1 MNWLL
6 PAILTAIFYGT
17 YNVFIK
23 LASGHIH
30 QIAGAL
36 ILQIVAALLGAGVL
50 LFLKVKEV
58 PLEISSRGVW
68 YAVLAGVF
76 VGLAEIFSFVVF
88 AKGVDAS
95 TGIPIIIGGS
105 VVVGA
110 VIGFLFLKESLP
122 PTQLVGLLLI
132 VAGVVLVSR

>member
-23 LASGHIH
+23 LSSGHIH

-36 ILQIVAALLGAGVL
+36 ILQIVAALLGTGVL
-50 LFLKVKEV
+50 VFLKIKQV

-88 AKGVDAS
+88 SKGVNAS
-95 TGIPIIIGGS
+95 TGISIIIGGS

-110 VIGFLFLKESLP
+110 AIGFLFLKESMP
-122 PTQLVGLLLI
+122 PLQFIGLLLI
-132 VAGVVLVSR
+132 VAGIVMVSR

>member
-1 MNWLL
+1 MNWLI

-23 LASGHIH
+23 LSSGHIH

-50 LFLKVKEV
+50 LFLKIKEV
-58 PLEISSRGVW
+58 PLEISTRGIW

-95 TGIPIIIGGS
+95 TGISIIIGGS

-110 VIGFLFLKESLP
+110 AIGFLFLKESMP
-122 PTQLVGLLLI
+122 PLQLLGLLFI
-132 VAGVVLVSR
+132 VAGIALVSR